1 MYNGLDVRTT
11 SSVSRSNR
19 NIVRD
24 KDGAYCASRRK
35 KLEWIQLLVVDD
47 VDMVLRAVPPLLVV
61 VVLEGIMVVVEGDTS
76 KAVV

>member
-24 KDGAYCASRRK
+24 KDGAYWASRRK

-47 VDMVLRAVPPLLVV
+47 VNMVLRAVPLLLVV